1 MTKVLLFLS
10 FHLKAKQREQITKMS
25 LDLKWILYDFVKV
38 QYTITQTEDNMEDVQ
53 HFKDALLS
61 NEPIYIYR
69 KYLLGH
75 DVWYFRNKLKKE
87 NHAEFYDDLKI
98 CMSEKLEI
106 HINNIAIVGSAKL
119 GFSIT
124 PTLEKAFKGFNDESD
139 LDLVVVSSDL
149 FRKCWMAY
157 LDVAKTSRIPYYN
170 KVTGNIFRKFIS
182 LKNIEFNNE
191 FFRQWKG
198 KMEPCQKDLQIIYQV
213 PNEINY
219 RIYES
224 WEDVE
229 RYHVQGLEKL
239 KDIISKEQQ

>member
-1 MTKVLLFLS
+1 MDD
-10 FHLKAKQREQITKMS
+10 IT
-25 LDLKWILYDFVKV
+25 F
-38 QYTITQTEDNMEDVQ
+38 
-53 HFKDALLS
+53 FKGALLS
-61 NEPIYIYR
+61 KEPSYIYR

-75 DVWYFRNKLKKE
+75 DVWYFRDKLKKK

-98 CMSEKLEI
+98 FMSEKLEI

-119 GFSIT
+119 GFSLT
-124 PTLEKAFKGFNDESD
+124 PTEEKAFKNFHDKSD
-139 LDLVVVSSDL
+139 MDIVVVSSDL
-149 FRKCWMAY
+149 FRKCWSAY
-157 LDVAKTSRIPYYN
+157 LDVAKTERVPYYN
-170 KVTGNIFRKFIS
+170 MVTGNIFRKFVA
-182 LKNIEFNNE
+182 LKNIEFNND

-198 KMEPCQKDLQIIYQV
+198 RMEPCQKELQVVYDV

-239 KDIISKEQQ
+239 KEMLGAGKI